1 VAEMFSQVPC
11 GEVEGDIYEF
21 HATSAEGHRINFVD
35 YTDKVVLIANIATY
49 DEDTTTNFNLLNDL
63 AEFYSSDD
71 VVILG
76 FPCNQFGLAEP
87 GFTIKNTLDA
97 IQHVRPGGDFQSLF
111 TIFKQVQV
119 NGDKSH
125 DLFSFLKGGCAHT
138 DTSFHSTSDLYYDG
152 VEVSDIRWNFE
163 KFLIGRDGKPAFRYH
178 HTNVDADTIK
188 GDINALLNAV

>member
-1 VAEMFSQVPC
+1 MNHRLMLLTLLACLGTCVAEMFSQVPC

-125 DLFSFLKGGCAHT
+125 DLFSFLKSFYKHSN
-138 DTSFHSTSDLYYDG
+138 TSFTVQNTLLHYYSSGATDRRS
-152 VEVSDIRWNFE
+152 VQ
-163 KFLIGRDGKPAFRYH
+163 KFL
-178 HTNVDADTIK
+178 
-188 GDINALLNAV
+188 LS